1 MIANLLSH
9 PVIPLASGPVSL
21 PQRPV
26 EPAPAQSHP
35 AAVAPG
41 LPDQLQL
48 SSHARLQA
56 PDLLFLPRLQPHIL
70 PAPTQPTAGQTAGP
84 ATGQTAGKISLDL
97 LSLNVFA
104 LPKPVGK
111 NIAQRSAVIGATLG
125 RYDIA
130 ALQETFS
137 GDTRAIGETLAAT
150 YAGPNYQTYRPS
162 ERRLGT
168 SGLQVFSRYPI
179 VAKDFKGFVYASDED
194 ALAKKGVMFTRIQVP
209 EVGPVDIYNTHYQAN
224 GDKELPWHQ
233 KALRQA
239 ANLIFP
245 GMTMPHEALR
255 RHDNE
260 VLISLMQKHDQGYP
274 TFVLGD
280 LNAKDGSPIVPEL
293 MAALGLKD
301 SFRELH
307 PSDPG
312 FSSDGE
318 RNPIKAAKGSKSRSR
333 LDYIL
338 YRPGK
343 DVDVR
348 VTQSALAYDTPGEFV
363 SDHFGVHSRFEL
375 SKKTR
380 EQISASQEAFFAVC

>member
-9 PVIPLASGPVSL
+9 PVNPLTSGPVSL

-26 EPAPAQSHP
+26 GPAPAQSHP

-70 PAPTQPTAGQTAGP
+70 PAPTQPTV
-84 ATGQTAGKISLDL
+84 GKISLDL

-380 EQISASQEAFFAVC
+380 EQSGQSLAASQEAFFAVC